1 MKPMRM
7 GEVGFPVEAHGPDV
21 GPWAIVGG
29 RAFRLASRHEAA
41 KRGDAPWAVPAGDCF
56 GWRARAFARA
66 LHETPSR
73 PGLGAQDGSLSL
85 GERGGKGLWGLGLD
99 VSYDVRGGVGPGD
112 RSGRAGWVG
121 ARGVGAR
128 EVGASGRVKERV
140 VHHVGGVT
148 LRLVV
153 GWCSRGCALTLR
165 R

>member
-29 RAFRLASRHEAA
+29 RAFRLASRHEAS
-41 KRGDAPWAVPAGDCF
+41 KRSDAPWAVPAGDCF

-99 VSYDVRGGVGPGD
+99 VSDEVLWWGGGGD
-112 RSGRAGWVG
+112 LSGRAE
-121 ARGVGAR
+121 
-128 EVGASGRVKERV
+128 EVGAVRAPAIRGWTNGR
-140 VHHVGGVT
+140 
-148 LRLVV
+148 
-153 GWCSRGCALTLR
+153 GWA
-165 R
+165 